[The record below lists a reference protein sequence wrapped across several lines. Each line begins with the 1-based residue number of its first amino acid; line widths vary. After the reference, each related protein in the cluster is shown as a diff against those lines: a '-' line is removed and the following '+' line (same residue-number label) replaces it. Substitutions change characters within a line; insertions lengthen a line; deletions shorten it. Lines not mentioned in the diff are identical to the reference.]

1 MGGSNLMHAHLNYLI
16 CMCMCTQQKN
26 AIQMITCTAKP
37 LSRNVMNIVKPCH
50 SLPKCTPCFNSQVWR
65 ATWMYSCICC
75 KMYHTDIVL
84 IQLASV
90 GLIQVQPIY
99 ANLCAQYMH

>member
-1 MGGSNLMHAHLNYLI
+1 
-16 CMCMCTQQKN
+16 
-26 AIQMITCTAKP
+26 MITCTAKP

-90 GLIQVQPIY
+90 GLIQAQPIMQICVH
-99 ANLCAQYMH
+99 NICTSNRHKTVHC